1 MYPERGSLRPL
12 PAARTVERMA
22 SPPAAASTLATD
34 LRDRDDDALVAL
46 LRARPDLAAPLPGD
60 LAGLA
65 ARASTRTSVLRAV
78 DRLDAAGWHVLQGL
92 LVLDEPASFA
102 ELRTVLGQP
111 EESELRP
118 VVDRLRSWALAW
130 GADDALY
137 VPARLREL
145 GGEFPAGLGPP
156 VYPLLL
162 AGSPER
168 VTAIAAA
175 LGLEANG
182 DLSQDAAMVS
192 RALGTPA
199 TLARLLAEVDEP
211 ARHAL
216 AQMTWGPPLGRV
228 PDAERTLGP
237 AASHGTID
245 QLLARGLLVPAGG
258 DRVLLPREV
267 GLHLRGGRVTDS
279 MSLAPPPLTCAV
291 CDPGLVDRTAAGAAA
306 AFVAHVSSLLDRWS
320 TAPPTELRAGGLA
333 VRDVRAGAQAL
344 ALDET
349 ETAFVAEVA
358 YAAGLVASS
367 ADVDPVWAPT
377 PDYDRWRAAD
387 IAEQWALLALAWLT
401 SSRAAGLA
409 GRRDDRDR
417 RLAPLGPDLIHGSVA
432 FVRQDVLTT
441 LAGQPPGSAP
451 TLGSL
456 QAAVE
461 WCAPRRAGGL
471 QRTLGEWTLREAA
484 QLGVT
489 GMGALAEH
497 GRALLVDS
505 AVTRQPAV
513 TALRVPG
520 GRGTLPQPAQ
530 AAAAAALASHLPA
543 PVDFVLLQADLTAV
557 APGPLVPEL
566 AAALT
571 MAADVE
577 STGGATVYRFTA
589 GSLRRAF
596 DAGRSAEDLH
606 RLLASA
612 SRTAV
617 PQPLHYLI
625 DDVARRHGRV
635 RVSAVQS
642 VIRVDDEAA
651 ADLLLRDRAL
661 AVLGLRRL
669 ASTVL
674 SSERAAQT
682 VAEVMRDGGHSPVV
696 EGHGGE
702 LLVHRPEVRRAPTT
716 RRAHRVRSNLAAAAP
731 AVLDAAV
738 RSLRAGE
745 RVTSRGI
752 GGSGQARAPLVPR
765 RPVDTLAVLHEA
777 LETRQQI
784 WIGYVDNNGTTSERL
799 VDPIGVEGGLLTA
812 YDHARDGIRTFAV
825 HRVSGVALVDS
836 VDQAASGPA

>member
-1 MYPERGSLRPL
+1 
-12 PAARTVERMA
+12 MA
-22 SPPAAASTLATD
+22 TPPAPARTLATD
-34 LRDRDDDALVAL
+34 LRERDDDALIAL

-102 ELRTVLGQP
+102 ELRTLLGEP
-111 EESELRP
+111 DESELRP
-118 VVDRLRSWALAW
+118 VIDRLRSWALAW
-130 GADDALY
+130 GSDVALW

-162 AGSPER
+162 GGRPETVAAV
-168 VTAIAAA
+168 VTT
-175 LGLEANG
+175 LGLEASG
-182 DLSQDAAMVS
+182 DVSQDAAVVS

-199 TLARLLAEVDEP
+199 TLVRLLAEVDEP
-211 ARHAL
+211 ARRAL

-228 PDAERTLGP
+228 PDAERRLGP
-237 AASHGTID
+237 VESHGTID

-279 MSLAPPPLTCAV
+279 MSLAPPPLACAARE
-291 CDPGLVDRTAAGAAA
+291 PALVDRTAAGAAA
-306 AFVAHVSSLLDRWS
+306 AFVAHVTSLLDRWS
-320 TAPPTELRAGGLA
+320 AVPPSELRAGGLA
-333 VRDVRAGAQAL
+333 VRDVRAGSQAL

-367 ADVDPVWAPT
+367 DDADPVWAPT
-377 PDYDRWRAAD
+377 PDYDRWRATD
-387 IAEQWALLALAWLT
+387 TAEQWALLALAWLT
-401 SSRAAGLA
+401 SNRAAGLA
-409 GRRDDRDR
+409 GGRDDRDR
-417 RLAPLGPDLIHGSVA
+417 RLAPLGPDLTQGSVA
-432 FVRQDVLTT
+432 FVRLDVLTT
-441 LAGQPPGSAP
+441 MAGEPPGSAP
-451 TLGSL
+451 TLESL
-456 QAAVE
+456 QSAVE

-471 QRTLGEWTLREAA
+471 QRTLGQWTVREAA

-489 GMGALAEH
+489 GMGALADH
-497 GRALLVDS
+497 GRSLLSD
-505 AVTRQPAV
+505 AGTRQPAV
-513 TALRVPG
+513 TALRAPG
-520 GRGTLPQPAQ
+520 ARLALSAPAHT
-530 AAAAAALASHLPA
+530 AAAAALAPLLPA
-543 PVDFVLLQADLTAV
+543 PVDYVLLQADLTAI
-557 APGPLVPEL
+557 APGPLLPEL
-566 AAALT
+566 ASALAT
-571 MAADVE
+571 AADVE

-606 RLLASA
+606 RMLEGA
-612 SRTAV
+612 SRTPV
-617 PQPLHYLI
+617 PQPLHYLV

-635 RVSAVQS
+635 RVSVVQS

-651 ADLLLRDRAL
+651 ADLLLGDRNL

-682 VAEVMRDGGHSPVV
+682 VVEVMRNGGHSPVV

-702 LLVHRPEVRRAPTT
+702 LLVRAKEVRRAPST
-716 RRAHRVRSNLAAAAP
+716 RRAHRIRSELAAAAP

-745 RVTSRGI
+745 RVTSRG
-752 GGSGQARAPLVPR
+752 GGAGGNGTVRTALVAR
-765 RPVDTLAVLHEA
+765 RPVDTLAVLQEA
-777 LETRQQI
+777 LAGGRQI

-799 VDPIGVEGGLLTA
+799 VDPVRVEGGLLTA
-812 YDHARDGIRTFAV
+812 YDHARDGVRTFAV

-836 VDQAASGPA
+836 VEQAASGPA